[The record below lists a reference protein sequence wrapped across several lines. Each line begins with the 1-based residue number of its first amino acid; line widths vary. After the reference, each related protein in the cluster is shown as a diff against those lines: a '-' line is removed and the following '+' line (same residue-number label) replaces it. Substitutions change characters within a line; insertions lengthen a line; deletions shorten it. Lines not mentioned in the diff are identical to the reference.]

1 MAITQS
7 NHVSY
12 SSMPLP
18 LLALPATPHPA
29 LLYGNMPMQQ
39 KSRPLRSGFLYCLRM
54 PEAGYSSIV
63 NEPAGVAGSR
73 QKKEIHR
80 ARIYCI
86 SGYYDENEK
95 YIQRPDCLTKVYHS
109 LVRYVKKIAPYTEFT
124 VILISMKDEN
134 YGEEYE
140 YRHKEY
146 ITKNCLDLINNKG
159 YKLC

>member
-1 MAITQS
+1 M
-7 NHVSY
+7 V
-12 SSMPLP
+12 
-18 LLALPATPHPA
+18 
-29 LLYGNMPMQQ
+29 
-39 KSRPLRSGFLYCLRM
+39 C
-54 PEAGYSSIV
+54 
-63 NEPAGVAGSR
+63 
-73 QKKEIHR
+73 
-80 ARIYCI
+80 
-86 SGYYDENEK
+86 YYDENEK

-124 VILISMKDEN
+124 DILISMKDEN